1 MVMISMNLSHNMVEV
16 MVPRSG
22 DKALGLGQYG
32 HKVNMYK
39 NKKKCIHFFCILSLG
54 ECNLIKENLCLSFL
68 YRAFESDA
76 FRNMCLFL

>member
-1 MVMISMNLSHNMVEV
+1 MNLSHNMVEV

-22 DKALGLGQYG
+22 VKALGLGQYG
-32 HKVNMYK
+32 HKVNMYT
-39 NKKKCIHFFCILSLG
+39 KKINKCIHCFCILSVG

-68 YRAFESDA
+68 YRAFASDA